1 MSDYLIIYEQGEDGG
16 WGAFSPDVDGVIAVG
31 RTRNEVERRMQEA
44 MAAHLKVLREQGQ
57 PVPPARTTHG
67 YLAA

>member
-1 MSDYLIIYEQGEDGG
+1 MSDYLIIYEEGEDGS

-31 RTRNEVERRMQEA
+31 RTQNEVEQRMQEA
-44 MAAHLKVLREQGQ
+44 MAAHLEVLREQGL
-57 PVPPARTTHG
+57 PAPPARTTHG

>member
-1 MSDYLIIYEQGEDGG
+1 MNDYLIIYEQGEEGG

-44 MAAHLKVLREQGQ
+44 MAAHLKVLREQGL